1 MANTIFITAEV
12 SSNGAV
18 AISVL
23 NKETL
28 KTMFPAMN
36 PDFVKIVANVRD
48 LTGEYPVGT
57 IFAVSNEQMVTNKE
71 TDIRILEM
79 APLLFKNSV
88 LYNPEDKVKVTEENV
103 NDYIQHVLNRYGL
116 KDIEKAKKELNP
128 IIDRFE
134 SLTDWKFDK
143 EALFDPKIPETI
155 EEVDKSKSIDLF
167 TWLRHKYPVPS
178 IEDCGMHIEHD
189 LWFRLVRNIIR
200 GKNTMLI
207 GPTGSGKTEIIE
219 LISRLMGLNLSIQ
232 DMGTVQD
239 AQSALLGVHRLNE
252 NNESIFD
259 PAPFVGHVQN
269 EGIILLDEMNRS
281 PLSANNILFPV
292 LDR

>member
-36 PDFVKIVANVRD
+36 PDSVKIVANVRD

-143 EALFDPKIPETI
+143 KALFDPKIPETI

-207 GPTGSGKTEIIE
+207 GPTGLTI
-219 LISRLMGLNLSIQ
+219 
-232 DMGTVQD
+232 V
-239 AQSALLGVHRLNE
+239 V
-252 NNESIFD
+252 
-259 PAPFVGHVQN
+259 
-269 EGIILLDEMNRS
+269 
-281 PLSANNILFPV
+281 
-292 LDR
+292 